1 MKLNYLKENKIL
13 KYIGG
18 VILGLAILSL
28 IISIWLGVQE
38 SFRIVFGSV
47 YILFLP
53 GLVLTFA
60 FFRDKEID
68 IIERIALSFALSI
81 AVVPLLVFYLNLI
94 GMRIDVINVVLVVAI
109 VILGGIGAIFWK
121 KEKTEKSLTEVDNL
135 IK

>member
-1 MKLNYLKENKIL
+1 MKFNYLKENKIL

-18 VILGLAILSL
+18 VILGLAIFSL
-28 IISIWLGVQE
+28 IISIWLGVQQ
-38 SFRIVFGSV
+38 SFRIVFGSF

-60 FFRDKEID
+60 FFGKKEID

-94 GMRIDVINVVLVVAI
+94 GMKIDVLNVILVVFL
-109 VILGGIGAIFWK
+109 VIMGGFGIMLWQ
-121 KEKTEKSLTEVDNL
+121 KEKREKLD
-135 IK
+135 IG